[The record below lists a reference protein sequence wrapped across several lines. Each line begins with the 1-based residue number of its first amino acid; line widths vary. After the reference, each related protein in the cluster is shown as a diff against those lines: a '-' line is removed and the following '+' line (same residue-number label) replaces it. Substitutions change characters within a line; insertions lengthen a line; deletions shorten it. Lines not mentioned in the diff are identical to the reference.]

1 MLVNFS
7 SNNLNTQKDINNVLG
22 SSFTLIERF
31 KMLGINSPKMNIIKA
46 SVSIN
51 NFLILDQTINFCNVE
66 LRPKGILIKFQK
78 HFETYALI
86 IPYFKLSIHKGDL
99 NAYTFF
105 KDQYFIKI
113 LATDRDEKIHSFIS
127 KILSEK
133 EKNRPTQL
141 EDL

>member
-1 MLVNFS
+1 MLINFS
-7 SNNLNTQKDINNVLG
+7 SNNIESQRNINNVLG
-22 SSFTLIERF
+22 PSFTLIERF
-31 KMLGINSPKMNIIKA
+31 KMLGVNSPKMEIIKA
-46 SVSIN
+46 SVNIN
-51 NFLILDQTINFCNVE
+51 NLLILDQNINICDIE
-66 LRPKGILIKFQK
+66 LRPKGILITFQK
-78 HFETYALI
+78 RLDIYALA
-86 IPYFKLSIHKGDL
+86 IPYYKLSIYKGDL